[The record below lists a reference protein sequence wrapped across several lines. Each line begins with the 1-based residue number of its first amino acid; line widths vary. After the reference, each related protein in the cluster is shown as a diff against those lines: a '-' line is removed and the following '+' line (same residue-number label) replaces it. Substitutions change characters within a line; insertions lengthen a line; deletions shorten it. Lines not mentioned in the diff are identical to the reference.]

1 MIFNEESPFF
11 DNYININ
18 SESSDSNVRDA
29 AQLKNR
35 PFNDDFL
42 LRSEVASKIY
52 YDYVKDLPIIDYH
65 CHIVPKEIA
74 DDISFENI
82 TKLWLGA
89 DHYKWRYM
97 RACGV
102 DEKYITGD
110 ASDKEKF
117 DKWIDCLSFAVGNPL
132 YHWSHLELKKYFGI
146 NGYVTPDNKDLI
158 WERCNKILASGKLS
172 ARKIIEN
179 SNVQVLCTTDDPAD
193 SLEYHEKIAADAS
206 FKTKVFPAFRPDCA
220 MNLDNPDY
228 ESYIEKLA
236 KASGHFIE
244 SFDDLKSAIVS
255 RIDYFDKHGCT
266 VADHGFDTL
275 RFRMADDSE
284 IDLIFKKRL
293 SGESCTEEEIHKFR
307 TAFLLFVGAEYVKR
321 DWVSQL
327 HFAVKRENNDK
338 IFAKAGANAGIDC
351 INNTFSAADLADFL
365 NASSKANALPKTI
378 VYSLNP
384 NDNALIDT
392 VIACFQD
399 SSAKGKLQHGS
410 AWWFNDN
417 LIGMESHL
425 ETLASLSSLNG
436 FVGMLTDSRSFVSY
450 TRHDYFRRILCAYLG
465 RIAENGEFPKD
476 YSLLGKIAENVSY
489 KNALN
494 YFNFKM

>member
-1 MIFNEESPFF
+1 MTFRCLLNRTEHTGRKVSFAGVRQ
-11 DNYININ
+11 DHY
-18 SESSDSNVRDA
+18 NVF
-29 AQLKNR
+29 
-35 PFNDDFL
+35 P
-42 LRSEVASKIY
+42 VI
-52 YDYVKDLPIIDYH
+52 
-65 CHIVPKEIA
+65 IVP
-74 DDISFENI
+74 F
-82 TKLWLGA
+82 G
-89 DHYKWRYM
+89 H
-97 RACGV
+97 
-102 DEKYITGD
+102 
-110 ASDKEKF
+110 
-117 DKWIDCLSFAVGNPL
+117 
-132 YHWSHLELKKYFGI
+132 SHGRVQSSA
-146 NGYVTPDNKDLI
+146 GRDPGKDPF
-158 WERCNKILASGKLS
+158 S
-172 ARKIIEN
+172 
-179 SNVQVLCTTDDPAD
+179 
-193 SLEYHEKIAADAS
+193 H
-206 FKTKVFPAFRPDCA
+206 TKVT
-220 MNLDNPDY
+220 
-228 ESYIEKLA
+228 S
-236 KASGHFIE
+236 
-244 SFDDLKSAIVS
+244 
-255 RIDYFDKHGCT
+255 
-266 VADHGFDTL
+266 HGFDTL